1 MRKKLRPSLQHLKRS
16 ARHVGRWMW
25 YLSAGL
31 LAAIAIVFT
40 VARVGLPALVAKKT
54 EIENFLTDKTTY
66 PVRIA
71 DLEAYWD
78 GLRPGLQIKGLEIFS
93 SADLTRAMR
102 LEEIRVSLAVLPL
115 VWGELQINSLVV
127 VKPSLALER
136 LADGRFRITGLQ
148 PVQIPIKR
156 GDGKLL
162 QWLLSQRRLAIE
174 DGELQWFDQMGERRG
189 AYLSRINLDL
199 RNKGDRHK
207 LAVTVQLPLEVCA
220 ECSLV
225 ADITGNPTTNK
236 AWQGRVFVRAVGAAL
251 DGLPI
256 VIREML
262 PSQLAGKFDVQLW
275 TDWQNGKLKSA
286 KGGIKVADLKLPLK
300 SINAP
305 LAIKSASAE
314 LTWSRKGKESRLD
327 LEDLLLGLHG
337 PVWSAG
343 HLRITKDSDGSA
355 LQIDHINI
363 DDITAFLAAIDR
375 EDRFFEIL
383 KIVRPGGELRDIKL
397 TIDGDGKRL
406 DDYSLEAKLED
417 ITSEPYKKVPG
428 VQGFNARL
436 SARRGRGTLLLANQN
451 VTVSAPH
458 VFRVPLN
465 ADISGNLAWEIKNE
479 YVEINGDDLRI
490 TSEDGKGDGK
500 LTLRIPFNRTI
511 RPYLK
516 LQAKFSDGNG
526 ANAKRY
532 YPINL
537 LTQKTVA
544 WLDESIVGGRVTSVS
559 VVYDGNLA
567 SFPFREDNGTFE
579 VRAHVSNG
587 VFNYLPGWPPITN
600 AEVDIQFSGSRMQLN
615 GKHGKIDGL
624 DVEQV
629 VARAED
635 LRKSGNSNVEVMAKI
650 VGPLEE
656 TIRVLRASPKGKES
670 DWKSYL
676 DFGLGAQGSGVID
689 LTLDIPVAK
698 ASAFTMIGNYTIED
712 GSLELGIAKLKGE
725 SINGRV
731 GFDQAGA
738 TEGGLQMRM
747 MGGDATVKIARQVNE
762 NRHETT
768 LSGEGTFTANGLAK
782 ALEWP
787 LVPHVKG
794 DADWKGTMRLHRGRR
809 HLELEAGLERMTS
822 AYPAPLRR
830 PDGIPERLI
839 LNADYA
845 GQGERNINFRIGN
858 QIDAKLVFAK
868 QDVGWG
874 LARGTIAVGEEPAS
888 SPQAPG
894 LHVSTSTDHINAD
907 AWLRVFGFGSK
918 DTSPMP
924 DYLRRFTGTFNSV
937 QLINRRLGAL
947 HIDLMREGQGWAGQ
961 LKGDAAEGEMR
972 SVPATRRSNGTIDLD
987 LKHLVVHGKER
998 ETDDVPIDPRTLPTI
1013 GLKVGSLQLTGK
1025 ELGQLDLRAAHTDL
1039 GWRIVR
1045 CDLTR
1050 PEMTLSAK
1058 GSWQVIGG
1066 RQKTKLELEV
1076 SSSDIGQTLAAY
1088 GSSDQMANGT
1098 GYLTSKL
1105 SWAGSPASIGLS
1117 TLSGNVSM
1125 SAENGRFL
1133 KVQQGAGRLF
1143 GLLDLTSVAKFLT
1156 LDFGDLFGKGL
1167 PFKTLTGEVS
1177 IEKGNAYTRNL
1188 VLTGSAAQVSVNGR
1202 VGLAAEDYDL
1212 AVQVTP
1218 RLGTNLAVWQ
1228 LLGPQAAVILLALE
1242 KLLEKQIGK
1251 GPRITY
1257 LIKGLWS
1264 EPVITRLQEK
1274 PGQQG
1279 SDTVDIR

>member
-1 MRKKLRPSLQHLKRS
+1 MRKKFRPSLQHLKRGTG
-16 ARHVGRWMW
+16 HVGRWVW

-31 LAAIAIVFT
+31 LAAIAIVFA
-40 VARVGLPALVAKKT
+40 VARVGLPVLAAKKT
-54 EIENFLTDKTTY
+54 EIENFLTDKTAH

-78 GLRPGLQIKGLEIFS
+78 GLRPGLHIKGLEIFS
-93 SADLTRAMR
+93 SADLTRAIR
-102 LEEIRVSLAVLPL
+102 LGEVRVSLAVLPL

-136 LADGRFRITGLQ
+136 LVDGRFRITGLEL
-148 PVQIPIKR
+148 PQIPTER

-189 AYLSRINLDL
+189 VYVSKINLDL

-207 LAVTVQLPLEVCA
+207 LGVTAELPPEVCA

-225 ADITGNPTTNK
+225 ADITGNPTTKK
-236 AWQGRVFVRAVGAAL
+236 AWQGRVFIRAVDAAL

-256 VIREML
+256 AIREML
-262 PSQLAGKFDVQLW
+262 PAQLAGKFDVQLW

-286 KGGIKVADLKLPLK
+286 EGVIKVANLQLPLK
-300 SINAP
+300 NIDTP
-305 LAIKSASAE
+305 LAIKSASGE

-343 HLRITKDSDGSA
+343 HLRVTKDSDGSA

-363 DDITAFLAAIDR
+363 DDITAFLATVDR
-375 EDRFFEIL
+375 EHKFLEIL
-383 KIVRPGGELRDIKL
+383 KVVRPGGELHGIKL
-397 TIDGDGKRL
+397 TIDGDGDQL

-428 VQGFNARL
+428 VHGLSGQL

-451 VTVSAPH
+451 VTISAPH

-465 ADISGNLAWEIKNE
+465 VGVSGNLAWEIKNE
-479 YVEINGDDLRI
+479 YVEINSDDVRL
-490 TSEDGKGDGK
+490 TSEDGKGGGK

-537 LTQKTVA
+537 LTEKTVA
-544 WLDESIVGGRVTSVS
+544 WLDESIVEGRVTSAS

-567 SFPFREDNGTFE
+567 SFPFREGNGTFE
-579 VRAHVSNG
+579 VRAHVIDG
-587 VFNYLPGWPPITN
+587 VFNYLPGWAPITN
-600 AEVDIQFSGSRMQLN
+600 AHVDIQFSGSRMQVN
-615 GKHGKIDGL
+615 GKQAKIAGL
-624 DVEQV
+624 EIAQV
-629 VARAED
+629 VAHAED
-635 LRKSGNSNVEVMAKI
+635 LRKSGNSNVHVIAKI
-650 VGPLEE
+650 VGPLAE
-656 TIRVLRASPKGKES
+656 TMRVLRASPKGEQS

-676 DFGLGAQGSGVID
+676 DFGLGAKGSGVID

-698 ASAFTMIGNYTIED
+698 ASAFTMVGDYTVED
-712 GSLELGIAKLKGE
+712 GSLELGIAELKGE
-725 SINGRV
+725 NINGRV
-731 GFDQAGA
+731 GFDQVGV

-747 MGGDATVKIARQVNE
+747 MGGDATVKIAKQISE
-762 NRHETT
+762 NRHETV
-768 LSGEGTFTANGLAK
+768 LSAEGRFTANGLAE
-782 ALEWP
+782 AFEWP

-794 DADWKGTMRLHRGRR
+794 DADWNGTMGLHGGRR
-809 HLELEAGLERMTS
+809 HLELAAGLERMTS
-822 AYPAPLRR
+822 AYPAPLHR
-830 PDGIPERLI
+830 PDGIPERLT
-839 LNADYA
+839 LTADYA

-858 QIDAKLVFAK
+858 QINAKLVFAK
-868 QDVGWG
+868 QGVDWG
-874 LARGTIAVGEEPAS
+874 LARGTVAVGEEPAS
-888 SPQAPG
+888 SPRAPG

-907 AWLRVFGFGSK
+907 AWLRVFGVGSK
-918 DTSPMP
+918 EASPMP
-924 DYLRRFTGTFNSV
+924 DYLRRFTGTFNSM

-947 HIDLMREGQGWAGQ
+947 HIDLMREGHSWAGQ

-987 LKHLVVHGKER
+987 LKHLVVLDKER
-998 ETDDVPIDPRTLPTI
+998 KTDDTPVDPRTLPTI
-1013 GLKVGSLQLTGK
+1013 GLKVGSLQLKGK
-1025 ELGQLDLRAAHTDL
+1025 ELGQLDLRAAHTDF

-1045 CDLTR
+1045 CELTR

-1058 GSWQVIGG
+1058 GSWQVLGG
-1066 RQKTKLELEV
+1066 RQNTKLELDL
-1076 SSSDIGQTLAAY
+1076 SSSDMGQTLAAY
-1088 GSSDQMANGT
+1088 GASGQMANGT
-1098 GYLTSKL
+1098 VYLTSKL

-1117 TLSGNVSM
+1117 TLSGNVSV

-1133 KVQQGAGRLF
+1133 RVQQGAGRLF
-1143 GLLDLTSVAKFLT
+1143 GLLDLTAVVKFLT

-1177 IEKGNAYTRNL
+1177 IDNGDAYTRDL
-1188 VLTGSAAQVSVNGR
+1188 FLGGSAVQISVNGR

-1218 RLGTNLAVWQ
+1218 RLGTSLVVWS
-1228 LLGPQAAVILLALE
+1228 LLGPQVAMALLAVE
-1242 KLLEKQIGK
+1242 KLLKKQIGK

-1257 LIKGLWS
+1257 LVKGLWD
-1264 EPVITRLQEK
+1264 EPVVTRLQEK
-1274 PGQQG
+1274 PAEQG
-1279 SDTVDIR
+1279 SDATDIR

>member
-1 MRKKLRPSLQHLKRS
+1 MRKKSRLSLQHLKRGT
-16 ARHVGRWMW
+16 RHVGRWMW

-31 LAAIAIVFT
+31 LVAIAIVFT
-40 VARVGLPALVAKKT
+40 VARVGLPALAAKKT
-54 EIENFLTDKTTY
+54 EIENFLTDKTTH

-71 DLEAYWD
+71 DLETYWD
-78 GLRPGLQIKGLEIFS
+78 GLRPGLHIKGLEIFS
-93 SADLTRAMR
+93 SADFTRAIR
-102 LEEIRVSLAVLPL
+102 LGEIRVSLAVLPL
-115 VWGELQINSLVV
+115 VWGELQINSLVI

-148 PVQIPIKR
+148 ALQIPTER

-162 QWLLSQRRLAIE
+162 QWLLGQRRLAIE

-189 AYLSRINLDL
+189 VYLSRINLDL

-207 LAVTVQLPLEVCA
+207 LGVTAELPPEVCT
-220 ECSLV
+220 ECSLI
-225 ADITGNPTTNK
+225 ADITGNPTTGE
-236 AWQGRVFVRAVGAAL
+236 AWQGRVFIRAVDAAL

-262 PSQLAGKFDVQLW
+262 PTQLAGKFDVQLW

-286 KGGIKVADLKLPLK
+286 EGGIEVVDLKLPLK
-300 SINAP
+300 NLNTP

-314 LTWSRKGKESRLD
+314 LTWSRKGEESRLD
-327 LEDLLLGLHG
+327 LEGLSLGLHG

-343 HLRITKDSDGSA
+343 DLRITKDSDGSA

-363 DDITAFLAAIDR
+363 DDITAFLAEIDR
-375 EDRFFEIL
+375 EDKFFEIL
-383 KIVRPGGELRDIKL
+383 KIVRPGGELHGVKL

-406 DDYSLEAKLED
+406 GDYSLEAKLED

-428 VQGFNARL
+428 VQGLSGQL

-465 ADISGNLAWEIKNE
+465 VDVSGNLAWEIKKE
-479 YVEINGDDLRI
+479 YVEINGDDLRV
-490 TSEDGKGDGK
+490 TSKDGKGGGK
-500 LTLRIPFNRTI
+500 LTLRIPFDRTI

-516 LQAKFSDGNG
+516 LQAKFGDGNG

-537 LTQKTVA
+537 LTEKTVA
-544 WLDESIVGGRVTSVS
+544 WLDESIVGGRVTSAS

-567 SFPFREDNGTFE
+567 SFPFREGNGTFE
-579 VRAHVSNG
+579 VRAHVSDAA
-587 VFNYLPGWPPITN
+587 FNYLPGWAPITN
-600 AEVDIQFSGSRMQLN
+600 VDVDIQFSGSRMQLN
-615 GKHGKIDGL
+615 GKQGKIDGL

-629 VARAED
+629 VARAKD
-635 LRKSGNSNVEVMAKI
+635 LRKSGDSNVEVMVKI

-656 TIRVLRASPKGKES
+656 TMRVLRASPKGEQS

-676 DFGLGAQGSGVID
+676 DFGLGAQGNGVID
-689 LTLDIPVAK
+689 LSLDIPVGK
-698 ASAFTMIGNYTIED
+698 ASAFTMIGDYTVED
-712 GSLELGIAKLKGE
+712 ASLELGIAKLKGE

-731 GFDQAGA
+731 GFDQVGV
-738 TEGGLQMRM
+738 TEGGLRMRM
-747 MGGDATVKIARQVNE
+747 MGGDATVKIAKQVNE
-762 NRHETT
+762 NRHETI
-768 LSGEGTFTANGLAK
+768 LSAEGKFTANGLAE
-782 ALEWP
+782 AFEWP

-794 DADWKGTMRLHRGRR
+794 DADWNGTMRLHRGRR

-822 AYPAPLRR
+822 AYPAPLHR

-839 LNADYA
+839 LTADYA
-845 GQGERNINFRIGN
+845 GEDERNINFRIGN

-868 QDVGWG
+868 QDVDWG
-874 LARGTIAVGEEPAS
+874 LTRGTIAVGEEPAS
-888 SPQAPG
+888 SPRAPG
-894 LHVSTSTDHINAD
+894 LHVSTSADHINAD
-907 AWLRVFGFGSK
+907 AWLRVFGVGSK

-924 DYLRRFTGTFNSV
+924 DYLRRFTGTFNSM

-947 HIDLMREGQGWAGQ
+947 HIDLMREGHGWAGQ

-972 SVPATRRSNGTIDLD
+972 SVPATRWSHGTIDLD
-987 LKHLVVHGKER
+987 LKHLVVHDKER
-998 ETDDVPIDPRTLPTI
+998 KTDDAPVDPRTLPTI
-1013 GLKVGSLQLTGK
+1013 GLKVGSLQLKGK

-1045 CDLTR
+1045 CELTR

-1058 GSWQVIGG
+1058 GSWQLLGG

-1076 SSSDIGQTLAAY
+1076 SSSDMGQTLAAY
-1088 GSSDQMANGT
+1088 GSSDQMANGKV
-1098 GYLTSKL
+1098 YLTSEL
-1105 SWAGSPASIGLS
+1105 SWTGSPASIGLS
-1117 TLSGNVSM
+1117 TLSGNVSV

-1133 KVQQGAGRLF
+1133 QVQQGAGRLF
-1143 GLLDLTSVAKFLT
+1143 GLLDVTSVVKFLT
-1156 LDFGDLFGKGL
+1156 FDFGDLFGKGL
-1167 PFKTLTGEVS
+1167 PFKTLTGDVS
-1177 IEKGNAYTRNL
+1177 IEKGDAYTRNL
-1188 VLTGSAAQVSVNGR
+1188 SLVGSTAQVSVNGR
-1202 VGLAAEDYDL
+1202 VGLAAGDYDL

-1228 LLGPQAAVILLALE
+1228 LLGPQAAIVLLALE
-1242 KLLEKQIGK
+1242 KLLKKQIGK

-1257 LIKGLWS
+1257 LIKGVWD
-1264 EPVITRLQEK
+1264 EPVVTKLQQEPVK
-1274 PGQQG
+1274 QR
-1279 SDTVDIR
+1279 SDAADRQ

>member
-1 MRKKLRPSLQHLKRS
+1 MRKKFRPSLQHLKRG

-31 LAAIAIVFT
+31 LVAIAVIFT
-40 VARVGLPALVAKKT
+40 VARVGLPALAAKKT
-54 EIENFLTDKTTY
+54 AIENFLTDKTTY

-71 DLEAYWD
+71 ALETYWD

-127 VKPSLALER
+127 VKPSLALKR
-136 LADGRFRITGLQ
+136 LADGRFQITGLQ
-148 PVQIPIKR
+148 PVQIPVEG

-189 AYLSRINLDL
+189 MYLSRINLDL

-207 LAVTVQLPLEVCA
+207 LAVTVQLPPDVCA

-225 ADITGNPTTNK
+225 ADITGNPTTKK
-236 AWQGRVFVRAVGAAL
+236 AWQGRVFVRAVDAAL

-262 PSQLAGKFDVQLW
+262 PPQLAGKFDVQLW
-275 TDWQNGKLKSA
+275 TDWHNGKLKSA
-286 KGGIKVADLKLPLK
+286 EGSIKVADLKLPLK
-300 SINAP
+300 NINTP

-314 LTWSRKGKESRLD
+314 LTWSRKGKESQLD

-343 HLRITKDSDGSA
+343 HLRITEDPDGSV

-375 EDRFFEIL
+375 EDKFFEIL
-383 KIVRPGGELRDIKL
+383 KTVRPGGELHDIKL

-406 DDYSLEAKLED
+406 DDYSLEVKLED

-428 VQGFNARL
+428 VRGLSGQL

-465 ADISGNLAWEIKNE
+465 ADISGNLSWEIKNE

-526 ANAKRY
+526 ANIKRY

-537 LTQKTVA
+537 LTQQTVA
-544 WLDESIVGGRVTSVS
+544 WLDESIVGGRITSAS
-559 VVYDGNLA
+559 VIYDGNLA
-567 SFPFREDNGTFE
+567 SFPFREGNGTFE
-579 VRAHVSNG
+579 VRAHVSDG
-587 VFNYLPGWPPITN
+587 VFNYLPGWAPITN
-600 AEVDIQFSGSRMQLN
+600 ADVDIQFSGSRMQLN
-615 GKHGKIDGL
+615 AKQGKIDGL
-624 DVEQV
+624 DIEQV

-635 LRKSGNSNVEVMAKI
+635 LRKSRNSNVEVMVKI

-656 TIRVLRASPKGKES
+656 TMRVVRASPKGKQS

-676 DFGLGAQGSGVID
+676 DFGLGAQGSGVMD
-689 LTLDIPVAK
+689 LTLDIPVGK

-712 GSLELGIAKLKGE
+712 GSLELGVAKLKGE
-725 SINGRV
+725 SVNGRI
-731 GFDQAGA
+731 GFDRAGV
-738 TEGGLQMRM
+738 TEGVLQMRM
-747 MGGDATVKIARQVNE
+747 MGGDATVKITREVNK

-768 LSGEGTFTANGLAK
+768 LSGEGKFTANGLAE
-782 ALEWP
+782 AFEWP

-822 AYPAPLRR
+822 AYPAPLHR
-830 PDGIPERLI
+830 PDGISERLI
-839 LNADYA
+839 LSADYA

-868 QDVGWG
+868 QDVDWG
-874 LARGTIAVGEEPAS
+874 LARGAVAVGEPAS
-888 SPQAPG
+888 SPRAPG
-894 LHVSTSTDHINAD
+894 LHVSISTDHINAD

-924 DYLRRFTGTFNSV
+924 DYLRRFTGRFNSV

-947 HIDLMREGQGWAGQ
+947 RIDLMREGQGWTGQ
-961 LKGDAAEGEMR
+961 LEGDAAEGEMR
-972 SVPATRRSNGTIDLD
+972 SVSATRRSNGTIDLD
-987 LKHLVVHGKER
+987 LKHLVVHDKEP
-998 ETDDVPIDPRTLPTI
+998 ETDDEPVNPRTLPTL
-1013 GLKVGSLQLTGK
+1013 GLKVGSLRLKGK

-1050 PEMTLSAK
+1050 PEMTLSVK
-1058 GSWQVIGG
+1058 GSWQVLGDG
-1066 RQKTKLELEV
+1066 QKTNLELEL
-1076 SSSDIGQTLAAY
+1076 SSSDMGQTLAAY

-1098 GYLTSKL
+1098 VYLTSKL
-1105 SWAGSPASIGLS
+1105 SWAGSPASVDLS
-1117 TLSGNVSM
+1117 TLSGNVSV

-1133 KVQQGAGRLF
+1133 KVKQGAGRLF
-1143 GLLDLTSVAKFLT
+1143 GLLDLTSVVKFLT
-1156 LDFGDLFGKGL
+1156 LDFGGLFGKGL

-1177 IEKGNAYTRNL
+1177 IEKGDAYTRNL

-1212 AVQVTP
+1212 AIQVTP

-1228 LLGPQAAVILLALE
+1228 LLGPQGAVLLLALE
-1242 KLLEKQIGK
+1242 KLLKQQIGT

-1257 LIKGLWS
+1257 LIKGRWN
-1264 EPVITRLQEK
+1264 EPVVTRLQEK
-1274 PGQQG
+1274 PDKRG
-1279 SDTVDIR
+1279 SDAADRR

>member
-1 MRKKLRPSLQHLKRS
+1 MRKKFRPSLQHLKRG

-31 LAAIAIVFT
+31 LVAIAVIFT
-40 VARVGLPALVAKKT
+40 VARVGLPALAAKKT
-54 EIENFLTDKTTY
+54 AIENFLTDKTTY

-71 DLEAYWD
+71 ALETYWD

-127 VKPSLALER
+127 VKPSLALKR
-136 LADGRFRITGLQ
+136 LADGRFQITGLQ
-148 PVQIPIKR
+148 PVQIPVEG

-189 AYLSRINLDL
+189 MYLSRINLDL

-207 LAVTVQLPLEVCA
+207 LAVTVQLPPDVCA

-225 ADITGNPTTNK
+225 ADITGNPTTKK
-236 AWQGRVFVRAVGAAL
+236 AWQGRVFVRAVDAAL

-262 PSQLAGKFDVQLW
+262 PPQLAGKFDVQLW
-275 TDWQNGKLKSA
+275 TDWHNGKLKSA
-286 KGGIKVADLKLPLK
+286 EGSIKVADLKLPLK
-300 SINAP
+300 NINTP

-314 LTWSRKGKESRLD
+314 LTWSRKGKESQLD

-343 HLRITKDSDGSA
+343 HLRITEDPDGSV

-375 EDRFFEIL
+375 EDKFFEIL
-383 KIVRPGGELRDIKL
+383 KTVRPGGELHDIKL

-406 DDYSLEAKLED
+406 DDYSLEVKLED

-428 VQGFNARL
+428 VRGLSGQL

-465 ADISGNLAWEIKNE
+465 ADISGNLSWEIKNE

-526 ANAKRY
+526 ANIKRY

-537 LTQKTVA
+537 LTQQTVA
-544 WLDESIVGGRVTSVS
+544 WLDESIVGGRITSAS
-559 VVYDGNLA
+559 VIYDGNLA
-567 SFPFREDNGTFE
+567 SFPFREGNGTFE
-579 VRAHVSNG
+579 VRAHVSDG
-587 VFNYLPGWPPITN
+587 VFNYLLGWAPITN
-600 AEVDIQFSGSRMQLN
+600 ADVDIQFSGSRMQLN
-615 GKHGKIDGL
+615 AKQGKIDGL
-624 DVEQV
+624 DIEQV

-635 LRKSGNSNVEVMAKI
+635 LRKSGNANVEVMVKI

-656 TIRVLRASPKGKES
+656 TMRVVRASPKGKQS

-676 DFGLGAQGSGVID
+676 DFGLGAQGSGVMD
-689 LTLDIPVAK
+689 LTLDIPVGK

-712 GSLELGIAKLKGE
+712 GSLELGVAKLKGE
-725 SINGRV
+725 SVNGRI
-731 GFDQAGA
+731 GFDRAGV
-738 TEGGLQMRM
+738 TEGVLQMRM
-747 MGGDATVKIARQVNE
+747 MGGDATVKITREVNK

-768 LSGEGTFTANGLAK
+768 LSGEGKFTANGLAE
-782 ALEWP
+782 AFEWP

-822 AYPAPLRR
+822 AYPAPLHR
-830 PDGIPERLI
+830 PDGISERLI
-839 LNADYA
+839 LSADYA

-868 QDVGWG
+868 QDVDWG
-874 LARGTIAVGEEPAS
+874 LARGAVAVGEPAS
-888 SPQAPG
+888 SPRAPG
-894 LHVSTSTDHINAD
+894 LHVSISTDHINAD

-924 DYLRRFTGTFNSV
+924 DYLRRFTGRFNSV

-947 HIDLMREGQGWAGQ
+947 RIDLMREGQGWTGQ
-961 LKGDAAEGEMR
+961 LEGDAAEGEMR
-972 SVPATRRSNGTIDLD
+972 SVSATRRSNGTIDLD
-987 LKHLVVHGKER
+987 LKHLVVHDKEP
-998 ETDDVPIDPRTLPTI
+998 ETDDEPVDPRTLPTL
-1013 GLKVGSLQLTGK
+1013 GLKVGSLRLKGK

-1050 PEMTLSAK
+1050 PEMTLSVK
-1058 GSWQVIGG
+1058 GSWQVLGDG
-1066 RQKTKLELEV
+1066 QKTNLELEL
-1076 SSSDIGQTLAAY
+1076 SSSDMGQTLAAY

-1098 GYLTSKL
+1098 VYLTSKL
-1105 SWAGSPASIGLS
+1105 SWAGSPASVDLS
-1117 TLSGNVSM
+1117 TLSGNVSV

-1133 KVQQGAGRLF
+1133 KVKQGAGRLF
-1143 GLLDLTSVAKFLT
+1143 GLLDLTSVVKFLT
-1156 LDFGDLFGKGL
+1156 LDFGGLFGKGL

-1177 IEKGNAYTRNL
+1177 IEKGDAYTRNL

-1212 AVQVTP
+1212 AIQVTP

-1228 LLGPQAAVILLALE
+1228 LLGPQGAVLLLALE
-1242 KLLEKQIGK
+1242 KLLKQQIGT

-1257 LIKGLWS
+1257 LIKGRWN
-1264 EPVITRLQEK
+1264 EPVVTRLQEK
-1274 PGQQG
+1274 PDKRG
-1279 SDTVDIR
+1279 SDAADRR

>member
-1 MRKKLRPSLQHLKRS
+1 MRKKFRPSLQHLKRGT
-16 ARHVGRWMW
+16 RHVGRWMW

-31 LAAIAIVFT
+31 LVAIAVIFT
-40 VARVGLPALVAKKT
+40 VARVGLPALAAKKT
-54 EIENFLTDKTTY
+54 AIENFLTDKTTY

-71 DLEAYWD
+71 ALETYWD

-136 LADGRFRITGLQ
+136 LADGRFQITGLQ
-148 PVQIPIKR
+148 PVQIPVEG

-162 QWLLSQRRLAIE
+162 KWLLSQRRLAIE

-189 AYLSRINLDL
+189 MYLSRINLDL

-207 LAVTVQLPLEVCA
+207 LAVTVQLPPDVCA

-225 ADITGNPTTNK
+225 ADITGNPTTKK
-236 AWQGRVFVRAVGAAL
+236 AWQGRVFVRAVDAAL

-262 PSQLAGKFDVQLW
+262 PPQLAGKFDVQLW
-275 TDWQNGKLKSA
+275 TDWHNGKLKSA
-286 KGGIKVADLKLPLK
+286 EGSIKVADLKLPLK
-300 SINAP
+300 NINTP

-314 LTWSRKGKESRLD
+314 LTWRRTGKESQLD

-337 PVWSAG
+337 SVWSAG
-343 HLRITKDSDGSA
+343 HLRITEDPDGSA

-375 EDRFFEIL
+375 EDKFFEIL
-383 KIVRPGGELRDIKL
+383 KTVRPGGELHDIKL

-406 DDYSLEAKLED
+406 DDYSLEVKLED

-428 VQGFNARL
+428 VRGLSGQL

-465 ADISGNLAWEIKNE
+465 ADISGNLSWEIKNE

-526 ANAKRY
+526 ANIKRY

-537 LTQKTVA
+537 LTQQTVA
-544 WLDESIVGGRVTSVS
+544 WLDESIVGGRVTSAS
-559 VVYDGNLA
+559 VIYDGNLA
-567 SFPFREDNGTFE
+567 SFPFREGNGTFE
-579 VRAHVSNG
+579 VRAHVSDG
-587 VFNYLPGWPPITN
+587 VFNYLPGWAPITN
-600 AEVDIQFSGSRMQLN
+600 ADVDIQFSGSRMQLN
-615 GKHGKIDGL
+615 GKQGKIDGL
-624 DVEQV
+624 DIEQV
-629 VARAED
+629 VVRAED
-635 LRKSGNSNVEVMAKI
+635 LRKSGNSNVEVMVKI

-656 TIRVLRASPKGKES
+656 TMRVVRASPKGKQS

-689 LTLDIPVAK
+689 LTLDIPVGN
-698 ASAFTMIGNYTIED
+698 ASAFTMIGNYTVED

-725 SINGRV
+725 SVNGRI
-731 GFDQAGA
+731 GFDQAGV
-738 TEGGLQMRM
+738 TEGVLQMRM
-747 MGGDATVKIARQVNE
+747 MGGDATVKITREVNK
-762 NRHETT
+762 NRYETT
-768 LSGEGTFTANGLAK
+768 LSGEGKFTANGLAE
-782 ALEWP
+782 AFEWP

-822 AYPAPLRR
+822 AYPAPLHR

-839 LNADYA
+839 LSADYA
-845 GQGERNINFRIGN
+845 GQSERNINFRIGN

-868 QDVGWG
+868 QDVDWG
-874 LARGTIAVGEEPAS
+874 LARGAVAVGEPAS
-888 SPQAPG
+888 SPRAPG
-894 LHVSTSTDHINAD
+894 LHVSISTDHINAD

-924 DYLRRFTGTFNSV
+924 DYLRRFTGRFNSV

-947 HIDLMREGQGWAGQ
+947 RIDLMREGQGWTGQ
-961 LKGDAAEGEMR
+961 LEGDAAEGEMR
-972 SVPATRRSNGTIDLD
+972 SVSATRRSNGTIDLD
-987 LKHLVVHGKER
+987 LKHLVVHDKEP
-998 ETDDVPIDPRTLPTI
+998 ETDDEPVDPRTLPTI
-1013 GLKVGSLQLTGK
+1013 GLKVGSLRLKGK

-1050 PEMTLSAK
+1050 PEMTLSVK
-1058 GSWQVIGG
+1058 GSWQQVLGG
-1066 RQKTKLELEV
+1066 RQKTKLELEL
-1076 SSSDIGQTLAAY
+1076 SSSDMGQTLAAY

-1098 GYLTSKL
+1098 VYLTSKL
-1105 SWAGSPASIGLS
+1105 SWAGSPASINLS
-1117 TLSGNVSM
+1117 TLSGNVSV

-1133 KVQQGAGRLF
+1133 KVKQGAGRLF
-1143 GLLDLTSVAKFLT
+1143 GLLDLTSVVKFLT
-1156 LDFGDLFGKGL
+1156 LDFGGLFGKGL

-1177 IEKGNAYTRNL
+1177 IEKGDAYTRNL

-1228 LLGPQAAVILLALE
+1228 LLGPQGAVLLLALE
-1242 KLLEKQIGK
+1242 KLLKQQIGK

-1257 LIKGLWS
+1257 LIKGRWN
-1264 EPVITRLQEK
+1264 EPMVTRLQEK
-1274 PGQQG
+1274 PGKQG
-1279 SDTVDIR
+1279 SDAADRR

>member
-1 MRKKLRPSLQHLKRS
+1 MRKKFRPSLQHLKRGT
-16 ARHVGRWMW
+16 RHVGRWMW

-31 LAAIAIVFT
+31 LVAIAVIFT
-40 VARVGLPALVAKKT
+40 VARVGLPALAAKKT
-54 EIENFLTDKTTY
+54 AIENFLTDKTTY

-71 DLEAYWD
+71 ALETYWD

-136 LADGRFRITGLQ
+136 LADGRFQITGLQ
-148 PVQIPIKR
+148 PVQIPVEG

-162 QWLLSQRRLAIE
+162 KWLLSQRRLAIE

-189 AYLSRINLDL
+189 MYLSRINLDL

-207 LAVTVQLPLEVCA
+207 LAVTVQLPPDVCA

-225 ADITGNPTTNK
+225 ADITGNPTTKK
-236 AWQGRVFVRAVGAAL
+236 AWQGRVFVRAVDAAL

-262 PSQLAGKFDVQLW
+262 PPQLAGKFDVQLW
-275 TDWQNGKLKSA
+275 TDWHNGKLKSA
-286 KGGIKVADLKLPLK
+286 EGSIKVADLKLPLK
-300 SINAP
+300 NINTP

-314 LTWSRKGKESRLD
+314 LTWRRTGKESQLD

-337 PVWSAG
+337 SVWSAG
-343 HLRITKDSDGSA
+343 HLRITEDPDGSA

-375 EDRFFEIL
+375 EDKFFEIL
-383 KIVRPGGELRDIKL
+383 KTVRPGGELHDIKL

-406 DDYSLEAKLED
+406 DDYSLEVKLED
-417 ITSEPYKKVPG
+417 ITSEPYKRVPG
-428 VQGFNARL
+428 VRGLSGQL

-465 ADISGNLAWEIKNE
+465 ADISGNLSWEIKNE

-526 ANAKRY
+526 ANIKRY

-537 LTQKTVA
+537 LTQQTVA
-544 WLDESIVGGRVTSVS
+544 WLDESIVGGRVTSAS
-559 VVYDGNLA
+559 VIYDGNLA
-567 SFPFREDNGTFE
+567 SFPFREGNGTFE
-579 VRAHVSNG
+579 VRAHVSDG
-587 VFNYLPGWPPITN
+587 VFNYLPGWAPITN
-600 AEVDIQFSGSRMQLN
+600 ADVDIQFSGSRMQLN
-615 GKHGKIDGL
+615 GKQGKIDGL
-624 DVEQV
+624 DIEQV
-629 VARAED
+629 VVRAED
-635 LRKSGNSNVEVMAKI
+635 LRKSGNSNVEVMVKI

-656 TIRVLRASPKGKES
+656 TSRVVRASPKGKQS

-689 LTLDIPVAK
+689 LTLDIPVGN
-698 ASAFTMIGNYTIED
+698 ASAFTMIGNYTVED

-725 SINGRV
+725 SVNGRI
-731 GFDQAGA
+731 GFDQVGV
-738 TEGGLQMRM
+738 TEGVLQMRM
-747 MGGDATVKIARQVNE
+747 MGGDATVKITREVNK
-762 NRHETT
+762 NRYETT
-768 LSGEGTFTANGLAK
+768 LSGEGKFTANGLAE
-782 ALEWP
+782 AFEWP

-822 AYPAPLRR
+822 AYPAPLHR

-839 LNADYA
+839 LSADYA
-845 GQGERNINFRIGN
+845 GQSERNINFRIGN

-868 QDVGWG
+868 QDVDWG
-874 LARGTIAVGEEPAS
+874 LARGVVAVGEPAS
-888 SPQAPG
+888 SPRAPG

-924 DYLRRFTGTFNSV
+924 DYLRRFTGRFNSV

-947 HIDLMREGQGWAGQ
+947 HIDLMREGQGWTGQ
-961 LKGDAAEGEMR
+961 LEGDAAEGEMR
-972 SVPATRRSNGTIDLD
+972 SVSATRRSNGTIDFD
-987 LKHLVVHGKER
+987 LKHLVVHDKER
-998 ETDDVPIDPRTLPTI
+998 GTDDEPVDPRTLPTI
-1013 GLKVGSLQLTGK
+1013 GLKVGSLRLKGR

-1050 PEMTLSAK
+1050 PEMTLSVK
-1058 GSWQVIGG
+1058 GSWQVFGG
-1066 RQKTKLELEV
+1066 RQKTKLELEL
-1076 SSSDIGQTLAAY
+1076 SSSDMGQTLAAY

-1098 GYLTSKL
+1098 VYLTSKL
-1105 SWAGSPASIGLS
+1105 SWAGSPASINLS
-1117 TLSGNVSM
+1117 TLSGNVSV

-1133 KVQQGAGRLF
+1133 KVKQGAGRLF
-1143 GLLDLTSVAKFLT
+1143 GLLDLTSVVKFLT
-1156 LDFGDLFGKGL
+1156 LDFGGLFGKGL

-1177 IEKGNAYTRNL
+1177 IEKGDAYTRNL

-1228 LLGPQAAVILLALE
+1228 LLGPQGAVLLLALE
-1242 KLLEKQIGK
+1242 KLLKQQIGK

-1257 LIKGLWS
+1257 LIKGRWN
-1264 EPVITRLQEK
+1264 EPVVTRLQEK
-1274 PGQQG
+1274 PGKQG
-1279 SDTVDIR
+1279 SNAADRR